1 HEGGGRGERT
11 GDRVG
16 KLARLLSGAGE
27 AALYQSLHGQW
38 TDPGALVIAGAEP
51 EGLAW
56 RDAWSEPGASFVE
69 RQQLAD
75 LLMYVPDDLLTK
87 LDRASMA
94 VGLEARVPLLDH
106 RVVEYCWR
114 LPYALKYRGGV
125 SKYLLRRLLE
135 QHLPPNLTRRP
146 KRGFRVPIAA
156 WLRTSLRAWAEDL
169 LAEERLRR
177 DALLDATTVR
187 ATWQAFLSGQGGLQE
202 ALWGVLMFQAWQGAF
217 AARRAEARA
226 AARLGPP
233 LPARLAV

>member
-1 HEGGGRGERT
+1 
-11 GDRVG
+11 
-16 KLARLLSGAGE
+16 
-27 AALYQSLHGQW
+27 
-38 TDPGALVIAGAEP
+38 
-51 EGLAW
+51 
-56 RDAWSEPGASFVE
+56 
-69 RQQLAD
+69 
-75 LLMYVPDDLLTK
+75 MYVPDDLLTK

-169 LAEERLRR
+169 LAEERLRQ
-177 DALLDATTVR
+177 D
-187 ATWQAFLSGQGGLQE
+187 GL
-202 ALWGVLMFQAWQGAF
+202 WTRRPC
-217 AARRAEARA
+217 ARPGRRSSPGRA
-226 AARLGPP
+226 ACRRRSGAS
-233 LPARLAV
+233 